1 MFLIRKMTEEDAQ
14 AVSEIEEVCF
24 SDPWSLD
31 TIKEGR
37 NNRFDTWLVLLEGDV
52 VIGFL
57 ILRIIAFEGELLR
70 IALRPEYRGRGLAKK
85 LMDQLVEYSIHN
97 SVRSL
102 YLEVRNSNET
112 ARNLYRCYGFQE
124 TGIRKNYY
132 RNPQEDAVVMWR
144 GLT

>member
-1 MFLIRKMTEEDAQ
+1 MFLIRKMTEEDVQ
-14 AVSEIEEVCF
+14 SVSEIESVCF
-24 SDPWSLD
+24 SDPWSPD
-31 TIKEGR
+31 TIKEGQK
-37 NNRFDTWLVLLEGDV
+37 NRFDTWLVLLEGDT

-97 SVRSL
+97 SVNSL
-102 YLEVRNSNET
+102 FLEVRNSNET
-112 ARNLYRCYGFQE
+112 ARNLYRFYGFIE

-132 RNPQEDAVVMWR
+132 KNPQEDAVVMCLD
-144 GLT
+144 LT